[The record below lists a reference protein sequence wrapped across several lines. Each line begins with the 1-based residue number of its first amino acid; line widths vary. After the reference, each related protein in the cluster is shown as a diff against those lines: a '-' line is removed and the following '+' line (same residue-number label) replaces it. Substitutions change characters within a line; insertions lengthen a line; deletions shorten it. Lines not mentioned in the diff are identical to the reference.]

1 MLFIQTDSIGM
12 AEIAL
17 DDSRL
22 YYAAK
27 NDDNIDAI
35 TTYNTSQLRD
45 EWYNL
50 STAFTNLL
58 SIEATSPGT
67 QPLPYGILPHNNIFL
82 NNNLQTSIV
91 CLLTL
96 HNKKIVQELM

>member
-1 MLFIQTDSIGM
+1 M

-22 YYAAK
+22 YYAA
-27 NDDNIDAI
+27 NDNIDAI
-35 TTYNTSQLRD
+35 TTYDTSQLRD
-45 EWYNL
+45 KYNL
-50 STAFTNLL
+50 LTAFANLL

-91 CLLTL
+91 
-96 HNKKIVQELM
+96 